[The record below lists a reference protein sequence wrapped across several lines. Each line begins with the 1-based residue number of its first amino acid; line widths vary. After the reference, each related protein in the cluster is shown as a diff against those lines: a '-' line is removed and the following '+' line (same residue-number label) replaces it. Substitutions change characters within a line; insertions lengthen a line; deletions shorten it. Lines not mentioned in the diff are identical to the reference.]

1 MKILLNLLLIL
12 LLEKAYM
19 ENPRKLT
26 PSAKTNYSQNDVDS
40 LKKYIYPII
49 GIDSTPVDGG
59 TCFFVR
65 HHKNIYLVAAKHI
78 LAGCLNDSTKSDH
91 FANKHYVFLGS
102 YAHAVELNTSAAKH
116 LLPCNGLDLVM
127 CRLMD
132 TSMSKYIYSVEDY
145 LMPDFSDFK
154 SFVIAGF
161 PATGFKK
168 DMLSSFPDVS
178 FLHLQNKH
186 FEILN
191 LPDSKGNYDPNL
203 FGIDWQRQVSAG
215 ILFEGYSGA
224 PVFIQ
229 DRTTLKWK
237 LAGLLSAGK
246 SIQNDVE
253 RLIVV
258 DVVAIMNKLDEAQL
272 LSKVQSA
279 IFLFISVGVPS
290 KTRFLHLPYSSVM
303 FRLSLLSSR

>member
-1 MKILLNLLLIL
+1 MKILITLLFIL
-12 LLEKAYM
+12 FFDKGYC
-19 ENPRKLT
+19 
-26 PSAKTNYSQNDVDS
+26 QNDFDS

-59 TCFFVR
+59 NCFFVR
-65 HHKNIYLVAAKHI
+65 HHKNIYLVTAKHI
-78 LAGCLNDSTKSDH
+78 LAGCINDSTKSDH

-102 YAHAVELNTSAAKH
+102 YAHAVELNTSAAKQV
-116 LLPCNGLDLVM
+116 LPCNGLDLVM

-132 TSMSKYIYSVEDY
+132 TSMSKYIYSVENY

-154 SFVIAGF
+154 GFLIGGF

-178 FLHLQNKH
+178 FLRLQDKH
-186 FEILN
+186 FDILN
-191 LPDSKGNYDPNL
+191 LPDSKGNFDPNL
-203 FGIDWQRQVSAG
+203 FGIDWQGQG
-215 ILFEGYSGA
+215 TTGTLMEGYSGA

-229 DRTTLKWK
+229 DRNTLKWK

-258 DVVAIMNKLDEAQL
+258 DVVAILNKLDEAQL
-272 LSKVQSA
+272 FPRVQSA
-279 IFLFISVGVPS
+279 NFVF
-290 KTRFLHLPYSSVM
+290 Y
-303 FRLSLLSSR
+303 